1 MIKSIKKLLT
11 NKIDMKDLC
20 VADVILQI
28 KITMIFDG
36 LVLYQSYYIEKI
48 LVKVYK
54 SDNSIMKTLINISVH
69 LSKNKGER
77 IHQ

>member
-1 MIKSIKKLLT
+1 MSLYGRYANFRKKKNNYMMKSIKKLLT

-20 VADVILQI
+20 VADVILEI

-48 LVKVYK
+48 IVKVYK
-54 SDNSIMKTLINISVH
+54 SEIAL
-69 LSKNKGER
+69 
-77 IHQ
+77 